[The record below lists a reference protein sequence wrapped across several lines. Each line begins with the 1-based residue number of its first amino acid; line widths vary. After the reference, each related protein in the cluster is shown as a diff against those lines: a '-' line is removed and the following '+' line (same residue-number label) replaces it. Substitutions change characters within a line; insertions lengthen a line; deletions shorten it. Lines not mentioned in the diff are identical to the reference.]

1 MYFLWIF
8 HKQLFNLLHFGYF
21 VGVFEIANKNLSVGG
36 LIAVTILASR
46 AMVPVIQ
53 VSMTVIKLKE
63 IKESL
68 NNINDFWHL
77 PLENDKI
84 LK

>member
-8 HKQLFNLLHFGYF
+8 HKQLFNLLHLVIF

-68 NNINDFWHL
+68 NNINDFGIYH
-77 PLENDKI
+77 
-84 LK
+84 